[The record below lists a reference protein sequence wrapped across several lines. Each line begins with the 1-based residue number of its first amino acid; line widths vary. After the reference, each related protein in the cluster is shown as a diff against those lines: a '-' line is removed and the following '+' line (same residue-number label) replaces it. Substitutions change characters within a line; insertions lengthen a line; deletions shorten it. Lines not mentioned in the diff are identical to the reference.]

1 MLIESY
7 VVEFAELKRC
17 IAGLRMQD
25 FMVVSENIFLLN
37 QSQPTHIDLLSEHT
51 PSNHPEALLLVNK
64 EYARSLILNEDSF
77 EFLKKSHDIHN
88 LKGVTLHLAFV
99 NPDLMTELAGVCV
112 KKSIDGVPVQV
123 VDHEAL
129 LLAQQAQEKRYKE
142 NTAILKKSISIYRG

>member
-25 FMVVSENIFLLN
+25 FVLVSKNIFLLKES
-37 QSQPTHIDLLSEHT
+37 QSVHVDLLFEHT

-99 NPDLMTELAGVCV
+99 NPDLMTELTGVCV

-129 LLAQQAQEKRYKE
+129 LVAQQAQEKRYKE
-142 NTAILKKSISIYRG
+142 NTAILNKSIAIYRG

>member
-25 FMVVSENIFLLN
+25 FIVVSENIFLLN
-37 QSQPTHIDLLSEHT
+37 QSQPTQVDLLTEHT
-51 PSNHPEALLLVNK
+51 PSNHPEVMLLVNK

-77 EFLKKSHDIHN
+77 KFMKTSQDIHN
-88 LKGVTLHLAFV
+88 LKGVTLHLGFV
-99 NPDLMTELAGVCV
+99 NPDLMTELSGVCV

-142 NTAILKKSISIYRG
+142 NTVILKKSISIYCG

>member
-25 FMVVSENIFLLN
+25 FLVVSKNIFLLN
-37 QSQPTHIDLLSEHT
+37 ESQSVHVDLLFEHT
-51 PSNHPEALLLVNK
+51 PSNHPEVLLLVNK
-64 EYARSLILNEDSF
+64 EYARSLILNEESF

-99 NPDLMTELAGVCV
+99 NPDLMTELTGVCV
-112 KKSIDGVPVQV
+112 KKSVDGVPVQV
-123 VDHEAL
+123 VNHEAL

-142 NTAILKKSISIYRG
+142 NKTILKKSISIYRG

>member
-17 IAGLRMQD
+17 ITGLRMQD

-37 QSQPTHIDLLSEHT
+37 QAQSGHVDLLTEHT

-99 NPDLMTELAGVCV
+99 NSDLMTELADVCV
-112 KKSIDGVPVQV
+112 KKSMDGVPVQV

-129 LLAQQAQEKRYKE
+129 LVAQQAQEKRYKE
-142 NTAILKKSISIYRG
+142 NAAILKKSISIYRG